1 MEKYRIKHNDNI
13 INLQLQNKVEEINE
27 DFARSRLN
35 SFKDSVKS
43 ITTNIKEFILK
54 MGKPSF
60 KNRQADKILDSQDY
74 NDNVKE
80 IYNDINTGYN
90 QLNSI
95 QNTAKNNYNHS
106 EIYTDF
112 LKPIANKIESKAN
125 DIPMYIDD
133 PSNINLNIREDFN
146 DFNEIDEDSNANV
159 DTTEGVMTLGIKE
172 NKNMIDRET
181 EISIED
187 ESNGFPGNKR
197 EVEIQSQ
204 NPSLDQ
210 KYKEYI
216 SEKKDRE
223 IKFMN
228 EDKTYILVA
237 SAIDGN
243 PESMFQYEL
252 CNIPDDSKDKL
263 EDFEIQFKNGETW
276 AKDPDNGYLKL
287 TLRITLPEPKVTNKL
302 NVNPYQPS
310 AEDAGDVKITQL
322 GLASTAESE
331 IEYIYNEADPS
342 IKQTHNTRREG
353 NLFNFPE
360 RNIQV
365 IYLTLEQHSPYD
377 THIGIMFCEHRATVE
392 KTTSYLWGT
401 FESSEVEE
409 KVERVKFGQI
419 SLENLNSAAETSLL
433 DVLATGAGAASGAAI
448 GAQYG
453 ATIGSI
459 GGPIGSVLGGIA
471 GAIIGSFMAS
481 GIVDKDV
488 EVLDSETR
496 TGVEAYPGWRW
507 ALGLKNLSLERESY
521 SKKSTMIT
529 RNYVVPN
536 EIRKLKMES
545 IEEVPEIFYS
555 NISEQ
560 TKYKNKD
567 QWIKYYF
574 SVNDGSTWH
583 RIDTTG
589 KLENVPDVY
598 ILNSDLIEE
607 LKKDNYGYIETDKP
621 PKQIK
626 YKVELSRPDDID
638 EADKYTPE
646 VVSLNSSLV
655 VLPYDREDENSEY

>member
-146 DFNEIDEDSNANV
+146 DLNEIDEDSNANV

-216 SEKKDRE
+216 SEKKDRK

-409 KVERVKFGQI
+409 KVERVKCGQI

-471 GAIIGSFMAS
+471 GAIIGGFMAS